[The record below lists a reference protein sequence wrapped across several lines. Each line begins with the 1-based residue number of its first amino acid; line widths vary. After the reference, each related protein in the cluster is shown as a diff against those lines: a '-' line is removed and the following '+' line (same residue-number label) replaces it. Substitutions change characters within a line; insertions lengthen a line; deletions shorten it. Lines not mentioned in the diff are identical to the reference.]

1 MKNTIILI
9 LSLLVI
15 GLGSYVIFDKVIDK
29 KIDNDTNETNANI
42 EQDDKEENNILISN
56 DDIKLKSLNIEKYN
70 VDENGVNTKI
80 SVTGKID
87 LEFDENKYEGVTLSG
102 YCLDSNDTKYFITG
116 PADGRALYHSGMS
129 DLSLSEDL
137 MSSVTYKDGTSK
149 SIREIS
155 WKDVSLKTC
164 KVEKIT
170 GFLKE
175 SSNNQQQSN
184 YDKVVSKLKDALTDS
199 NWINEN
205 LYSKE
210 NVFGNSIDRTDQ
222 ELKFEV
228 LHDSKNYPI
237 VIVEDISYD
246 KALIVC
252 YKVFVDNDSV
262 IVKNITGDI
271 GHSGHMHFGID
282 KNQGIVFYIW
292 MHMGNYSFKAYDVK
306 EKEIKVYDEYN
317 CNTGRCEEQYK
328 GNKTYNESN
337 ISIEMNNENIENYV
351 K

>member
-1 MKNTIILI
+1 MKNIIILI
-9 LSLLVI
+9 LSLLAI

-29 KIDNDTNETNANI
+29 KIDNDTNKKNNVI
-42 EQDDKEENNILISN
+42 EQDDNDENNIKISN
-56 DDIKLKSLNIEKYN
+56 DDIKLKSLNIEKYI

-80 SVTGKID
+80 SVIGKID
-87 LEFDENKYEGVTLSG
+87 LEFDENKYEGVILSG
-102 YCLDSNDTKYFITG
+102 YCLDSNDTKYILTG
-116 PADGRALYHSGMS
+116 PSDGRALYHSESS

-137 MSSVTYKDGTSK
+137 MSNVTYKDGTSK

-164 KVEKIT
+164 KVDKIT

-175 SSNNQQQSN
+175 SSNNQQLSN
-184 YDKVVSKLKDALTDS
+184 YDKVVAKLKDSLMNSD
-199 NWINEN
+199 WVNEN
-205 LYSKE
+205 LYSKK
-210 NVFGNSIDRTDQ
+210 NAFGDFVDRTEQ

-228 LHDSKNYPI
+228 LRDSKSNPI

-262 IVKNITGDI
+262 IIKNVTGNI
-271 GHSGHMHFGID
+271 GHSGHMEFGID
-282 KNQGIVFYIW
+282 KNQGIVFYNW

-306 EKEIKVYDEYN
+306 EKEITIYDEYN
-317 CNTGRCEEQYK
+317 CNTGKCEEEYK
-328 GNKTYNESN
+328 GNKTYSFSN
-337 ISIEMNNENIENYV
+337 ISLEFNKDNIEKYV